1 MAAPIYNERWTGEN
15 MRKRERERA
24 NVIKKEKDEQ
34 RK

>member
-15 MRKRERERA
+15 MRKRERA